1 MLGPKPTCN
10 GSARGPEASAVQS
23 STPGLSSPLLGTAL
37 GVNFALGSFVSL
49 GPELRVLL
57 LPFPD
62 QTFAGSGGTG
72 SALYGSVTVVS
83 LGLALSGHIPLR

>member
-1 MLGPKPTCN
+1 
-10 GSARGPEASAVQS
+10 
-23 STPGLSSPLLGTAL
+23 
-37 GVNFALGSFVSL
+37 VNFALGSFVSL